1 MADRIISREEEL
13 AIREEE
19 RGAIATRINDV
30 IDTLVAQPDLPLLIK
45 HVVVAS
51 LMGLQFGL
59 TEHGADLPTEQIA
72 SMALKRALGVKIE
85 ASDG

>member
-19 RGAIATRINDV
+19 RGAIAVRINEA
-30 IDTLVAQPDLPLLIK
+30 IDTLVARQDLPLLIK
-45 HVVVAS
+45 HVVCAS

-59 TEHGADLPTEQIA
+59 TEHGDDLTAEQISA
-72 SMALKRALGVKIE
+72 MALKRAMGLKDEVTNG
-85 ASDG
+85 